1 MGKMTTLPAGDYIEA
16 LKKSGLYVS
25 DNVSDRDMPVEGLTY
40 NSKAAGDGTLF
51 VCKGAAF
58 KEDYLKEAVSRGACL
73 YVSEQ
78 PYDVSVP
85 GIITNNVRK
94 AMTVLGNLYYG
105 RPWEDLRITGITG
118 TKGKTSAVYYQKAV
132 FDNYEEETG
141 GRESGI
147 TSSID
152 YYDGITKEESHN
164 TTPEA
169 MELLRLIRNAVDSG
183 LDLFEMEVSSQ
194 ALKYDRVEGVTY
206 DVGVFMNISTDHI
219 SPVEHTDF
227 EDYFASKLRLFEIT
241 KTAVI
246 NAGSDHF
253 ARILAEAGKCEKVVV
268 FGTQPWCDVYGYDIR
283 KEESCIRFRVRTDS
297 FDEEFMLTMP
307 GLFNV
312 ENALAA
318 IAVSKELGIP
328 VKNMKAGL
336 EKARVAGRME
346 LYTSK
351 DGIINAIVDYAHN
364 RLSFEKLFSS
374 VRKEYPGYRVVAVFG
389 SAGGKAFSR
398 RRDLGEVSAKYM
410 DKVFLTEEDP
420 GKEPPEQT
428 MEDIAKYIRPAGT
441 DHVMIADREE
451 AIIAALDEHDVKT
464 VYLVLG
470 KGAETTEKIGTE
482 YVTYPTDVDIVKDYI
497 AKYDKEH

>member
-1 MGKMTTLPAGDYIEA
+1 MGTFTIHPIGEFRTE
-16 LKKSGLYVS
+16 LKKAGLLVS
-25 DNVSDRDMPVEGLTY
+25 DTLKNWETPVQRLTYDSRNVSEG
-40 NSKAAGDGTLF
+40 ALF
-51 VCKGAAF
+51 ICKGAAF
-58 KEDYLKEAVSRGACL
+58 KEDYLRDAVKGGASF
-73 YVSEQ
+73 YVSET
-78 PYDVSVP
+78 PYDAGVP
-85 GIITNNVRK
+85 GIIVKDVRK
-94 AMTVLGNLYYG
+94 AMTVLANLFYG
-105 RPWEDLRITGITG
+105 RPWEDIRLAGITG
-118 TKGKTSAVYYQKAV
+118 TKGKTTAVYYLKAV
-132 FDNYEEETG
+132 LDDYEAERG
-141 GRESGI
+141 GKESGI

-152 YYDGITKEESHN
+152 YFDGFEKVESHN

-169 MELLRLIRNAVDSG
+169 VELMRLFRNACIAG
-183 LDLFEMEVSSQ
+183 LDFFEMEVSSQ

-227 EDYFASKLRLFEIT
+227 EDYFASKLKLFDIT

-246 NAGSDHF
+246 NYGSDYF
-253 ARILAEAGKCEKVVV
+253 DRIKAEASKCEKTVV
-268 FGTQPWCDVYGYDIR
+268 FGTDPSCDVYGYDIR
-283 KEESCIRFRVRTDS
+283 KDADGIRFKVRTDS

-318 IAVSKELGIP
+318 IAVSKEFGIP
-328 VKNMKAGL
+328 VKNMKSGL
-336 EKARVAGRME
+336 LNARVAGRME

-389 SAGGKAFSR
+389 SAGGKAYSR

-410 DKVFLTEEDP
+410 DKIFLTEEDP

-428 MEDIAKYIRPAGT
+428 MEDIAKYIRPEGT
-441 DHVMIADREE
+441 DFVMIADRIT
-451 AIIAALDEHDVKT
+451 AIRAALDEHDEKT

-470 KGAETTEKIGTE
+470 KGAETTEKIGTQ
-482 YVTYPTDVDIVKDYI
+482 YVTYPSDVDLVTEYI
-497 AKYDKEH
+497 EQYDKEH